1 MKKKG
6 VKMVEQ
12 KIKSIFK
19 KGSKTYYYS
28 SIFFPKNVRD
38 DVSKLYSFVRMAD
51 DYVDAIP
58 QQKEEFF
65 NFVSEYHKAL
75 DDGKESGNLVTDEF
89 ISLIHEQDF
98 DPEWIDTFLHSMEM
112 DTYKDT
118 YYSIDE
124 LKEYLYGSAE
134 VIGLMMAK
142 IMDLPEESYGSAR
155 YLGRAMQY
163 INFIRDVE
171 EDIRLNRLY
180 MPSKTLEK
188 HGLRS
193 LNYEETSK
201 NKHQFK
207 DFIDEQIDLYF
218 EWQEKAE
225 EGFKYIPRRYLI
237 PIKTASDMYR
247 WTARKIRIDPF
258 TVYESKIKPSKLL
271 IVKQGLANTI
281 LGNTKIFRT
290 YPLKRK
296 GKAC

>member
-1 MKKKG
+1 
-6 VKMVEQ
+6 MVEQ

-19 KGSKTYYYS
+19 RGSKTYYYS
-28 SIFFPKNVRD
+28 SIFFPKNIRE
-38 DVSKLYSFVRMAD
+38 DVSKLYSFVRKAD

-58 QQKEEFF
+58 QQKDEFLD
-65 NFVSEYHKAL
+65 FVSQYHNAL
-75 DDGKESGNLVTDEF
+75 NGEKSGNMVIDEF
-89 ISLIHEQDF
+89 ISLIHKQDF
-98 DPEWIDTFLHSMEM
+98 DPDWIDAFLHSMEM

-118 YYSIDE
+118 YDNIDE

-142 IMDLPEESYGSAR
+142 IMDLPEESYEPAR

-180 MPSKTLEK
+180 LSSKTLK
-188 HGLRS
+188 KYGLRS
-193 LNYEETSK
+193 LNFEETSK
-201 NKHQFK
+201 KKNEFK
-207 DFIDEQIDLYF
+207 GFIDEQIDLYF

-237 PIKTASDMYR
+237 PIKTASDMYK
-247 WTARKIRIDPF
+247 WTAKKIRINPF

-271 IVKQGLANTI
+271 IVKQGFYNTI
-281 LGNTKIFRT
+281 FGNTKIFKAN
-290 YPLKRK
+290 PLKRK
-296 GKAC
+296 GRAC